1 MLKSNFTKLPLQIE
15 RVKATE
21 EDVAQKI
28 KMSEIFTE
36 KYGL

>member
-21 EDVAQKI
+21 EGLAQKI
-28 KMSEIFTE
+28 EMSEIFTE
-36 KYGL
+36 KCGL